1 MDACPISITDYPH
14 RAKDGRFDRQDVVN
28 WLVDCAGCGMC
39 EQSCPKHLPLSIIFT
54 HVKKQLEETLVQ

>member
-1 MDACPISITDYPH
+1 
-14 RAKDGRFDRQDVVN
+14 
-28 WLVDCAGCGMC
+28 MC